1 MVRDYVEGSAVFE
14 ENAVMGEP
22 LERQAVISG
31 AAQSDIGRR
40 LYRSGIDLTVEAA
53 LRAIEDAGLTA
64 ADIDGVSTYPGFGGS
79 FGGAMG
85 AELHEALRLSLNWR
99 SAGVE
104 TAGPLGAVHNAVLAV
119 AAGLARHVLVFRT
132 VVEGSGGPL
141 RPGGGGGGGGGGMSG
156 SAGPF
161 QFMIPYGAASAAC
174 WVACYARRHMHDYG
188 TTRAQLGA
196 IAVNG
201 RTNAAANPRAI
212 YTDPMTIDDYLAVR
226 MVSDPLCLYDCDV
239 PCDGSTAVVV
249 SHRDHAPDAPAGAV
263 GINAMGTAIRGRPS
277 WDQFDD
283 LTSMMMRHTAASM
296 WERTELSVDDVDTA
310 QLYDGFSW
318 LTLAWIEAMG
328 FCGKGESGAFVEGG
342 TNIAPDGPVPLNTSG
357 GQLSAGRLH
366 GFGHLHEAVMQL
378 RGTANIQVPGCE
390 VVAVGAGGGPETGC
404 LLLTRGPS

>member
-1 MVRDYVEGSAVFE
+1 
-14 ENAVMGEP
+14 MGEP
-22 LERQAVISG
+22 LERRAVISG
-31 AAQSDIGRR
+31 AAQSEIGRR
-40 LYRSGIDLTVEAA
+40 LYRTGIDLTVEAA
-53 LRAIEDAGLTA
+53 LRAVDDAGLTT

-119 AAGLARHVLVFRT
+119 AAGLVRHVLVFRT
-132 VVEGSGGPL
+132 VVEGSHGPL
-141 RPGGGGGGGGGGMSG
+141 RPGGGGSGRGGRGGGMAG

-188 TTRAQLGA
+188 TTRTQLGA

-201 RTNAAANPRAI
+201 RANAAANPNAI

-249 SHRDHAPDAPAGAV
+249 SHRSHAPDAPAGAV

-296 WERTELSVDDVDTA
+296 WERTELTVADVDTA

-342 TNIAPDGPVPLNTSG
+342 TNIGPDGPVPLNTSG

>member
-1 MVRDYVEGSAVFE
+1 
-14 ENAVMGEP
+14 MGEP
-22 LERQAVISG
+22 LERRAIISG
-31 AAQSDIGRR
+31 MAQSDIGRR
-40 LYRSGIDLTVEAA
+40 LFRSGIDLTVEAA
-53 LRAIEDAGLTA
+53 LRAIENAGLTT

-141 RPGGGGGGGGGGMSG
+141 RPGGGGGMAG

-188 TTRAQLGA
+188 TTRTQLGA

-201 RTNAAANPRAI
+201 RANAAANPQAI
-212 YTDPMTIDDYLAVR
+212 YTEPMTIDDYLAVR
-226 MVSDPLCLYDCDV
+226 MISDPLCLYDCDV

-249 SHRDHAPDAPAGAV
+249 SHRDHAPGAPAGAV

-296 WERTELSVDDVDTA
+296 WERTELAVDDVDTA

-328 FCGKGESGAFVEGG
+328 FCGKGESGPFVEGG
-342 TNIAPDGPVPLNTSG
+342 ANIAPDGPVPLNTSG

-378 RGTANIQVPGCE
+378 RGTANIQVADCE
-390 VVAVGAGGGPETGC
+390 VAAVGAGGGPETGC

>member
-1 MVRDYVEGSAVFE
+1 
-14 ENAVMGEP
+14 MGEP
-22 LERQAVISG
+22 RERRAVISG
-31 AAQSDIGRR
+31 AAQSEIGRR
-40 LYRSGIDLTVEAA
+40 LYRTGIDLTVEAA
-53 LRAIEDAGLTA
+53 LRAVADAGLTT

-85 AELHEALRLSLNWR
+85 AELHEALRLALNWR
-99 SAGVE
+99 SSGVE
-104 TAGPLGAVHNAVLAV
+104 TAGPLGAVHNAILAV
-119 AAGLARHVLVFRT
+119 ATGLARHVLVFRT

-141 RPGGGGGGGGGGMSG
+141 RPGGGGGGGPMAG

-188 TTRAQLGA
+188 TTRTQLGA
-196 IAVNG
+196 IAING
-201 RTNAAANPRAI
+201 RANAAANPQAV

-226 MVSDPLCLYDCDV
+226 MISDPLCLYDCDV

-249 SHRDHAPDAPAGAV
+249 SHRDHSPDAPAGAV
-263 GINAMGTAIRGRPS
+263 GVNAMGTAIRGRPS

-296 WERTELSVDDVDTA
+296 WERTELTVDDVDTA

-342 TNIAPDGPVPLNTSG
+342 ANIGPDGPAPLNTSG

-378 RGTANIQVPGCE
+378 RGTANVQVPGCE

>member
-1 MVRDYVEGSAVFE
+1 
-14 ENAVMGEP
+14 MGERM
-22 LERQAVISG
+22 ERRAVISG

-40 LYRSGIDLTVEAA
+40 LYRTGIDLTVEAA
-53 LRAIEDAGLTA
+53 LRAIADAGLTA

-141 RPGGGGGGGGGGMSG
+141 RPGSGGGGGGGGGMSG

-188 TTRAQLGA
+188 TTRTQLGA

-201 RTNAAANPRAI
+201 RANAAANPKAI

-226 MVSDPLCLYDCDV
+226 MVSEPLCLYDCDV

-277 WDQFDD
+277 WDQYDD

-296 WERTELSVDDVDTA
+296 WERTELTVDDVDTA

-328 FCGKGESGAFVEGG
+328 FCGKGESGSFVEGG
-342 TNIAPDGPVPLNTSG
+342 TNIASSGPVPLNTSG

-378 RGTANIQVPGCE
+378 RGTANIGVPDCE
-390 VVAVGAGGGPETGC
+390 VAVVGAGGGPETGC

>member
-1 MVRDYVEGSAVFE
+1 MA
-14 ENAVMGEP
+14 EP
-22 LERQAVISG
+22 LERRAIISG
-31 AAQSDIGRR
+31 AAQSEIGRR
-40 LYRSGIDLTVEAA
+40 LYRTGIDLTVEAA
-53 LRAIEDAGLTA
+53 LRAVEDAGLTT

-104 TAGPLGAVHNAVLAV
+104 TAGPLGAVHNAILAV

-141 RPGGGGGGGGGGMSG
+141 RPGSGGGGGGGMAG

-188 TTRAQLGA
+188 TTRTQLGA

-201 RTNAAANPRAI
+201 RANAAANPKAI
-212 YTDPMTIDDYLAVR
+212 YADPMTIDDYLAVR

-249 SHRDHAPDAPAGAV
+249 SHRDHTPDAPAGVV
-263 GINAMGTAIRGRPS
+263 GVNAMGTAIRGRPS

-296 WERTELSVDDVDTA
+296 WERTELTVDDVDTA

-342 TNIAPDGPVPLNTSG
+342 ANIGPDGPVPLNTSG

-378 RGTANIQVPGCE
+378 RGTANIGVPDCE
-390 VVAVGAGGGPETGC
+390 VVAVGIGGGPETGC
-404 LLLTRGPS
+404 LLLTKGPS

>member
-1 MVRDYVEGSAVFE
+1 
-14 ENAVMGEP
+14 MGEP
-22 LERQAVISG
+22 LERRAVISG
-31 AAQSDIGRR
+31 AGQSEIGRR
-40 LYRSGIDLTVEAA
+40 LYRTGIDLTVEAA
-53 LRAIEDAGLTA
+53 LRAVADAGLTT

-119 AAGLARHVLVFRT
+119 ATGMARHVLVFRT
-132 VVEGSGGPL
+132 VVEGSGGSL
-141 RPGGGGGGGGGGMSG
+141 RPGTGGGGGGGGSAG

-188 TTRAQLGA
+188 TTRTQLGA

-201 RTNAAANPRAI
+201 RANAASNPDAI
-212 YTDPMTIDDYLAVR
+212 YTEPMTIDDYLNVR

-249 SHRDHAPDAPAGAV
+249 SHRDYAPDAPAGAV
-263 GINAMGTAIRGRPS
+263 GVNAMGTAIRGRPS

-296 WERTELSVDDVDTA
+296 WERTELTVGDVDTA

-328 FCGKGESGAFVEGG
+328 FCGQGESGAFVEGG
-342 TNIAPDGPVPLNTSG
+342 ANIAPGGPVPLNTSG

-378 RGTANIQVPGCE
+378 RGTANIGVEDCE

>member
-1 MVRDYVEGSAVFE
+1 
-14 ENAVMGEP
+14 MGEP
-22 LERQAVISG
+22 LERRAIISG
-31 AAQSDIGRR
+31 TAQSDIGRR

-53 LRAIEDAGLTA
+53 LRAIDDAGLTT

-141 RPGGGGGGGGGGMSG
+141 RPGSGGGGGGGGMAG

-188 TTRAQLGA
+188 TTRTQLGA

-201 RTNAAANPRAI
+201 RANAAANPSAI
-212 YTDPMTIDDYLAVR
+212 YTEPMTIDDYLAVR
-226 MVSDPLCLYDCDV
+226 MISDPLCLYDCDV

-249 SHRDHAPDAPAGAV
+249 SHRDHAPGAPAGAV
-263 GINAMGTAIRGRPS
+263 GINSMGTAIRGRPS

-296 WERTELSVDDVDTA
+296 WERTELTVDDVDTA

-342 TNIAPDGPVPLNTSG
+342 ANIAPDGPVPLNTSG

-366 GFGHLHEAVMQL
+366 GFGHLHEAIMQL
-378 RGTANIQVPGCE
+378 RGTANIQVADCE
-390 VVAVGAGGGPETGC
+390 VAAVGAGGGPETGC

>member
-1 MVRDYVEGSAVFE
+1 
-14 ENAVMGEP
+14 MGEP
-22 LERQAVISG
+22 LERRAVISG
-31 AAQSDIGRR
+31 AGQSEIGQR
-40 LYRSGIDLTVEAA
+40 LYRTGIDLTVEAA
-53 LRAIEDAGLTA
+53 LRAVADAGLTT

-119 AAGLARHVLVFRT
+119 ATGMARHVLVFRT

-141 RPGGGGGGGGGGMSG
+141 RPGTGGGGGSAG

-188 TTRAQLGA
+188 TTRTQLGA

-201 RTNAAANPRAI
+201 RANAASNPDAI
-212 YTDPMTIDDYLAVR
+212 YTEPMTIDDYLAVR

-249 SHRDHAPDAPAGAV
+249 SHRDYAPDAPAGAV
-263 GINAMGTAIRGRPS
+263 GVNAMGTAIRGRPS

-296 WERTELSVDDVDTA
+296 WERTELTVGDVDTA

-328 FCGKGESGAFVEGG
+328 FCGQGESGAFVEGG
-342 TNIAPDGPVPLNTSG
+342 ANIGPGGPVPLNTSG

-378 RGTANIQVPGCE
+378 RGTANIGVEDCE

>member
-1 MVRDYVEGSAVFE
+1 
-14 ENAVMGEP
+14 MGEP
-22 LERQAVISG
+22 LERRAVISG

-40 LYRSGIDLTVEAA
+40 LYRTGIDLTVEAA
-53 LRAIEDAGLTA
+53 LRAIGDAGLTT

-104 TAGPLGAVHNAVLAV
+104 TAGPLGAVHNAILAV

-141 RPGGGGGGGGGGMSG
+141 RPGGGGGGGGAAG

-188 TTRAQLGA
+188 TTRTQLGA
-196 IAVNG
+196 VAVNG
-201 RTNAAANPRAI
+201 RANAAANPKAI
-212 YTDPMTIDDYLAVR
+212 YTEPMTIDDYLAVR
-226 MVSDPLCLYDCDV
+226 MVSEPLCLYDCDV

-249 SHRDHAPDAPAGAV
+249 SHRDYAPDAPAGAV
-263 GINAMGTAIRGRPS
+263 GVNAIGTAIRGRPS

-296 WERTELSVDDVDTA
+296 WERTELTVDDVDTA

-328 FCGKGESGAFVEGG
+328 FCGKGESGAFIEGG
-342 TNIAPDGPVPLNTSG
+342 TNIAPSGSVPLNTSG

-366 GFGHLHEAVMQL
+366 GYGHLHEAVMQL
-378 RGTANIQVPGCE
+378 RGTANIQIGGCQ
-390 VVAVGAGGGPETGC
+390 VAAVGAGGGPETGC
-404 LLLTRGPS
+404 LLLTKGVS

>member
-1 MVRDYVEGSAVFE
+1 MV
-14 ENAVMGEP
+14 
-22 LERQAVISG
+22 ERMERRAVISG
-31 AAQSDIGRR
+31 AAQSEVGRR
-40 LYRSGIDLTVEAA
+40 LYRTGIDLTVEAA
-53 LRAIEDAGLTA
+53 LRAVEDAGLTT

-104 TAGPLGAVHNAVLAV
+104 TAGPLGAVHNAILAV
-119 AAGLARHVLVFRT
+119 ATGLARHVLVFRT

-141 RPGGGGGGGGGGMSG
+141 RPGSGGGGGGGMAG

-188 TTRAQLGA
+188 TTRTQLGA

-201 RTNAAANPRAI
+201 RANAAANPKAI

-249 SHRDHAPDAPAGAV
+249 SHRDYAPDAPAGAV
-263 GINAMGTAIRGRPS
+263 GVNAMGTAIRGRPS

-296 WERTELSVDDVDTA
+296 WERTELTVDDVDTA

-342 TNIAPDGPVPLNTSG
+342 VNIGPDGSVPLNTSG

-378 RGTANIQVPGCE
+378 RGAANIQVPGCE

-404 LLLTRGPS
+404 LLLTKGPS

>member
-1 MVRDYVEGSAVFE
+1 
-14 ENAVMGEP
+14 MGET
-22 LERQAVISG
+22 LERRAVISG

-141 RPGGGGGGGGGGMSG
+141 RPGGGGGGGGGMSG

-188 TTRAQLGA
+188 TTRTQLGA

-201 RTNAAANPRAI
+201 RANAAANPKAI

-249 SHRDHAPDAPAGAV
+249 SHRDYAPDAPAGAV
-263 GINAMGTAIRGRPS
+263 GVNAMGTAIRGRPS

-342 TNIAPDGPVPLNTSG
+342 TNIASDGPVPLNTSG

-378 RGTANIQVPGCE
+378 RGTANIHVPDCE

>member
-1 MVRDYVEGSAVFE
+1 MS
-14 ENAVMGEP
+14 
-22 LERQAVISG
+22 ERMERRAVISG
-31 AAQSDIGRR
+31 AAQSEVGRR
-40 LYRSGIDLTVEAA
+40 LYRTGIDLTVEAA
-53 LRAIEDAGLTA
+53 LRAVEDAGLTT

-104 TAGPLGAVHNAVLAV
+104 TAGPLGAVHNAILAV
-119 AAGLARHVLVFRT
+119 ATGLARHVLVFRT

-141 RPGGGGGGGGGGMSG
+141 RPGSGGGGGGGMAG

-188 TTRAQLGA
+188 TTRSQLGA

-201 RTNAAANPRAI
+201 RANAVANPKAI

-249 SHRDHAPDAPAGAV
+249 SHRDYAPDAPAGAV
-263 GINAMGTAIRGRPS
+263 GVNAMGTAIRGRPS

-296 WERTELSVDDVDTA
+296 WERTELTVDDVDTA

-342 TNIAPDGPVPLNTSG
+342 VNIGPDGSVPLNTSG

-378 RGTANIQVPGCE
+378 RGAANIQVPGCE

-404 LLLTRGPS
+404 LLLTKGPS

>member
-1 MVRDYVEGSAVFE
+1 
-14 ENAVMGEP
+14 MGEP
-22 LERQAVISG
+22 LERRAIISG

-141 RPGGGGGGGGGGMSG
+141 RPGGGGGGGGGMAG

-174 WVACYARRHMHDYG
+174 WVACYAQRHMHDYG
-188 TTRAQLGA
+188 TTRTQLGA

-201 RTNAAANPRAI
+201 RANAAANPKAI
-212 YTDPMTIDDYLAVR
+212 YTDPITIDDYLAVR
-226 MVSDPLCLYDCDV
+226 MISDPLCLYDCDV

-249 SHRDHAPDAPAGAV
+249 SRRDHAPDAPAGAV

-296 WERTELSVDDVDTA
+296 WERTELTVDDVDTA

-342 TNIAPDGPVPLNTSG
+342 ANIAPDGPVPLNTSG

-378 RGTANIQVPGCE
+378 RGTANIQVADCE
-390 VVAVGAGGGPETGC
+390 VAAVGAGGGPETGC

>member
-1 MVRDYVEGSAVFE
+1 
-14 ENAVMGEP
+14 MGEP
-22 LERQAVISG
+22 LERRAIISG
-31 AAQSDIGRR
+31 AAQSDVGRR
-40 LYRSGIDLTVEAA
+40 LYRTGIDLTVEAA
-53 LRAIEDAGLTA
+53 LRAIADAGLTA

-79 FGGAMG
+79 FGGAVG

-99 SAGVE
+99 SSGVE

-119 AAGLARHVLVFRT
+119 AVGLARHVLVFRT
-132 VVEGSGGPL
+132 VVEGSDGPL
-141 RPGGGGGGGGGGMSG
+141 RPGGGRGGGGGGGMAG

-188 TTRAQLGA
+188 TTRTQLGA

-201 RTNAAANPRAI
+201 RANAAANPKAI
-212 YTDPMTIDDYLAVR
+212 YTDPMTLDDYLAVR
-226 MVSDPLCLYDCDV
+226 MVSEPLCLYDCDV

-249 SHRDHAPDAPAGAV
+249 SHRDYAPDAPSGAV

-296 WERTELSVDDVDTA
+296 WERTDLGVDDVDTA

-328 FCGKGESGAFVEGG
+328 FCGKGESGPFVEGG
-342 TNIAPDGPVPLNTSG
+342 ANIAPGGPMPLNTSG

-366 GFGHLHEAVMQL
+366 GYGYLHEAVMQL
-378 RGTANIQVPGCE
+378 RGTANIQVAGCE
-390 VVAVGAGGGPETGC
+390 VAAVGAGGGPETGC
-404 LLLTRGPS
+404 LLLTKGPS

>member
-1 MVRDYVEGSAVFE
+1 
-14 ENAVMGEP
+14 MGEP

-141 RPGGGGGGGGGGMSG
+141 RPGGGGGGGGGRSG

-188 TTRAQLGA
+188 TTRTQLGA

-201 RTNAAANPRAI
+201 RTNAAANPKAI

>member
-1 MVRDYVEGSAVFE
+1 
-14 ENAVMGEP
+14 MGEP
-22 LERQAVISG
+22 LERRAIISG
-31 AAQSDIGRR
+31 TAQSDIGRR

-53 LRAIEDAGLTA
+53 LRAIDDAGLTT

-141 RPGGGGGGGGGGMSG
+141 RPGGGGGGGGGGMAG

-188 TTRAQLGA
+188 TTRTQLGA

-201 RTNAAANPRAI
+201 RANAAANPQAI
-212 YTDPMTIDDYLAVR
+212 YTEPMTIDDYLAVR
-226 MVSDPLCLYDCDV
+226 MISDPLCLYDCDV

-296 WERTELSVDDVDTA
+296 WERTELTVDDVDTA

-328 FCGKGESGAFVEGG
+328 FCGKGESGAFAEGG
-342 TNIAPDGPVPLNTSG
+342 ANIAPGGPVPLNTFG

-378 RGTANIQVPGCE
+378 RGTANIQVADCE
-390 VVAVGAGGGPETGC
+390 VAAVGAGGGPETGC

>member
-1 MVRDYVEGSAVFE
+1 MA
-14 ENAVMGEP
+14 EP
-22 LERQAVISG
+22 SERRAVISG

-40 LYRSGIDLTVEAA
+40 LYRTGIDLTVEAA
-53 LRAIEDAGLTA
+53 LRAIADAGLTT

-141 RPGGGGGGGGGGMSG
+141 RPGSGGGSGGGGGMSG

-188 TTRAQLGA
+188 TTRTQLGA

-201 RTNAAANPRAI
+201 RANAAANPKAI

-226 MVSDPLCLYDCDV
+226 MVSEPLCLYDCDV

-249 SHRDHAPDAPAGAV
+249 SHRDHAPDAPAGAA

-277 WDQFDD
+277 WDQYDD

-296 WERTELSVDDVDTA
+296 WERTELTVDDVDTA

-318 LTLAWIEAMG
+318 LTLAWIEAVG
-328 FCGKGESGAFVEGG
+328 FCGKGESGSFVEGG
-342 TNIAPDGPVPLNTSG
+342 TNIASSGPVPLNTSG

-378 RGTANIQVPGCE
+378 RGTANIGVPDCE
-390 VVAVGAGGGPETGC
+390 VAVVGVGGGPETGC
-404 LLLTRGPS
+404 LLLTRGRS

>member
-1 MVRDYVEGSAVFE
+1 
-14 ENAVMGEP
+14 MGEP
-22 LERQAVISG
+22 LERRAIISG
-31 AAQSDIGRR
+31 TAQSDIGRR

-53 LRAIEDAGLTA
+53 LRAIEDAGLTT

-79 FGGAMG
+79 FGGAMA

-141 RPGGGGGGGGGGMSG
+141 RPGGGGGGGGGMVG

-188 TTRAQLGA
+188 TTRTQLGA

-201 RTNAAANPRAI
+201 RANAAANPQAI
-212 YTDPMTIDDYLAVR
+212 YTEPMTIDDYLAVR
-226 MVSDPLCLYDCDV
+226 MISDPLCLYDCDV

-249 SHRDHAPDAPAGAV
+249 SHRDHAPGAPAGAV

-296 WERTELSVDDVDTA
+296 WERTELTVDDVDTA

-342 TNIAPDGPVPLNTSG
+342 ANIAPDGPVPLNTSG

-366 GFGHLHEAVMQL
+366 GFGHLHEAIMQL
-378 RGTANIQVPGCE
+378 RGTANIQVADCE
-390 VVAVGAGGGPETGC
+390 VAAVGAGGGPETGC

>member
-1 MVRDYVEGSAVFE
+1 
-14 ENAVMGEP
+14 MGEP
-22 LERQAVISG
+22 SERQAVISG

-141 RPGGGGGGGGGGMSG
+141 RPGGGGGGGGALRPGGGGGGGAGMSG

-188 TTRAQLGA
+188 TTRTQLGA

-201 RTNAAANPRAI
+201 RTNAAANPKAI

-328 FCGKGESGAFVEGG
+328 FCDKGESGAFVEGG
-342 TNIAPDGPVPLNTSG
+342 TNIAPDGPAPLNTSG

>member
-1 MVRDYVEGSAVFE
+1 M
-14 ENAVMGEP
+14 
-22 LERQAVISG
+22 ISG

-141 RPGGGGGGGGGGMSG
+141 RPGGGGGGGGGMSG

-188 TTRAQLGA
+188 TTRTQLGA

-201 RTNAAANPRAI
+201 RANAAANPKAI

>member
-1 MVRDYVEGSAVFE
+1 
-14 ENAVMGEP
+14 MGEP
-22 LERQAVISG
+22 LERRAVISG

-53 LRAIEDAGLTA
+53 LRAIEDAGLSA

-141 RPGGGGGGGGGGMSG
+141 RPGGGGGGGGGMSG

-188 TTRAQLGA
+188 TTRTQLGA

-201 RTNAAANPRAI
+201 RANAAANPKAI

-249 SHRDHAPDAPAGAV
+249 SHRDYAPDAPAGAA

-342 TNIAPDGPVPLNTSG
+342 TNIAPDGPAPLNTSG

-378 RGTANIQVPGCE
+378 RGTANIAVPGCE

>member
-1 MVRDYVEGSAVFE
+1 
-14 ENAVMGEP
+14 MGEP
-22 LERQAVISG
+22 LERRAIISG

-40 LYRSGIDLTVEAA
+40 LFRSGIDLTVEAA
-53 LRAIEDAGLTA
+53 LRAIENAGLTT

-141 RPGGGGGGGGGGMSG
+141 RPGGGGGGGGGMAG

-188 TTRAQLGA
+188 TTRTQLGA

-201 RTNAAANPRAI
+201 RANAAANPQAI
-212 YTDPMTIDDYLAVR
+212 YTEPMTIDDYLAVR
-226 MVSDPLCLYDCDV
+226 MISDPLCLYDCDV

-249 SHRDHAPDAPAGAV
+249 SHRDHAPGAPAGAV
-263 GINAMGTAIRGRPS
+263 GINSMGTAIRGRPS

-296 WERTELSVDDVDTA
+296 WERTELTVDDVDTA

-342 TNIAPDGPVPLNTSG
+342 ANIAPAGPVPLNTSG

-366 GFGHLHEAVMQL
+366 GFGHLHEAIMQL
-378 RGTANIQVPGCE
+378 RGTANIQVADCE
-390 VVAVGAGGGPETGC
+390 VAAVGAGGGPETGC
-404 LLLTRGPS
+404 LLLTGGPS

>member
-1 MVRDYVEGSAVFE
+1 
-14 ENAVMGEP
+14 MGEP
-22 LERQAVISG
+22 LERRAIISG
-31 AAQSDIGRR
+31 TAQSDIGRR

-53 LRAIEDAGLTA
+53 LRAIEDAGLTT

-79 FGGAMG
+79 FGGAMA

-141 RPGGGGGGGGGGMSG
+141 RPGGGGGGGGGMSG

-188 TTRAQLGA
+188 TTRTQLGA

-201 RTNAAANPRAI
+201 RANAAANPQAI
-212 YTDPMTIDDYLAVR
+212 YTEPMTIDDYLAVR
-226 MVSDPLCLYDCDV
+226 MISDPLCLYDCDV

-249 SHRDHAPDAPAGAV
+249 SHRDHAPGAPAGAV

-328 FCGKGESGAFVEGG
+328 FCAKGESGAFVEGG
-342 TNIAPDGPVPLNTSG
+342 ANIAPDGPVPLNTSG

-366 GFGHLHEAVMQL
+366 GFGHLHEAIMQL
-378 RGTANIQVPGCE
+378 RGTANIQVADCE
-390 VVAVGAGGGPETGC
+390 VAAVGAGGGPETGC

>member
-1 MVRDYVEGSAVFE
+1 MA
-14 ENAVMGEP
+14 EP
-22 LERQAVISG
+22 AERRAVISG

-40 LYRSGIDLTVEAA
+40 LYRTGIDLTVEAA
-53 LRAIEDAGLTA
+53 LRAIADAGLTA

-85 AELHEALRLSLNWR
+85 SELHEALRLSLNWR

-141 RPGGGGGGGGGGMSG
+141 RPGSGGGGGGGGGMSG

-188 TTRAQLGA
+188 TTRTQLGA

-201 RTNAAANPRAI
+201 RANAAANPKAI

-226 MVSDPLCLYDCDV
+226 MVSEPLCLYDCDV

-277 WDQFDD
+277 WDQYDD

-296 WERTELSVDDVDTA
+296 WERTELTVDDVDTA

-328 FCGKGESGAFVEGG
+328 FCGKGESGSFVEGG
-342 TNIAPDGPVPLNTSG
+342 TNIASSGPVPLNTSG

-378 RGTANIQVPGCE
+378 RGTANIGVPDCE
-390 VVAVGAGGGPETGC
+390 VAVVGAGGGPETGC